1 MKQKMYSYSA
11 YGLGIRCAIPLPNLI
26 ESDAPADV
34 VMRFGQ
40 AKPINPIAENAG
52 LSLQFSDNKA
62 FFFYR
67 GLGSGEAIAGREII
81 GTPEE
86 GLHEGLMSFLAQG
99 PGLSVLLHQR
109 GYLTLHA
116 SCVKIGN
123 RAAAFMGDSGT
134 GKSTIAAALHIKGH
148 AVVSDDVTVI
158 NSSTRELEAYPGYP
172 GLHLLPDGADH
183 FRDQLG
189 KPEKEDADDP
199 KFKFSARTGFPKVPV
214 PIGRIYLL
222 SDGPDL
228 QISSVSRPRA
238 VYELVKHSYW
248 IRFMQNFRPSSYFLQ
263 CAELCSRIPIVTL
276 RRARIVSALGEIA
289 ETVEKDFLDSTRA

>member
-1 MKQKMYSYSA
+1 MYSYSA
-11 YGLGIRCAIPLPNLI
+11 YGLGIRCAIPLPDLM

-40 AKPINPIAENAG
+40 AKPIDPIPENAE
-52 LSLQFSDNKA
+52 LSFQFSENKA

-109 GYLTLHA
+109 SYLTLHA

-123 RAAAFMGDSGT
+123 TAAVFMGDSGS
-134 GKSTIAAALHIKGH
+134 GKSTIAAALHVRGNG
-148 AVVSDDVTVI
+148 VVSDDVTVI
-158 NSSTRELEAYPGYP
+158 NSSAREPEAYPGYP
-172 GLHLLPDGADH
+172 GLHLLPDGANH
-183 FRDQLG
+183 FRDHLG
-189 KPEKEDADDP
+189 NPEKKDADDP
-199 KFKFSARTGFPKVPV
+199 KFKFPVHIGFPRIPM
-214 PIGRIYLL
+214 PISRIYLL
-222 SDGPDL
+222 SDGPDF

-248 IRFMQNFRPSSYFLQ
+248 IRLMQDFRPSSYFLQ
-263 CAELCSRIPIVTL
+263 CAELCSRIPVVTL
-276 RRARIVSALGEIA
+276 RRPRIVSALGEIA
-289 ETVEKDFLDSTRA
+289 ESVEKDFLDSARA